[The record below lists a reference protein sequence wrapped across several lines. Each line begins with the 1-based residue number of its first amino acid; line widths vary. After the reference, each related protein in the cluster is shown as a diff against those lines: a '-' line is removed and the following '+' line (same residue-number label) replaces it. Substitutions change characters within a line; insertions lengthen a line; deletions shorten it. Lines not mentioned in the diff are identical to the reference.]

1 MRSIPFAPQSLV
13 VPQYNLK
20 DYINLVVMMLLMFG
34 LAFQLPIVVAALL
47 KVGIVEAEQLR
58 AGRRYVYFGLLI
70 VAAAITPG
78 DVITATVA
86 LLLPLILLYEGGIIL
101 GSGLKKE
108 TPDQPEQV

>member
-1 MRSIPFAPQSLV
+1 MSLV

-78 DVITATVA
+78 DVITATIA
-86 LLLPLILLYEGGIIL
+86 LLLPLIILYEAGIWL
-101 GSGLKKE
+101 GERDTLRARGTNTKR
-108 TPDQPEQV
+108 D